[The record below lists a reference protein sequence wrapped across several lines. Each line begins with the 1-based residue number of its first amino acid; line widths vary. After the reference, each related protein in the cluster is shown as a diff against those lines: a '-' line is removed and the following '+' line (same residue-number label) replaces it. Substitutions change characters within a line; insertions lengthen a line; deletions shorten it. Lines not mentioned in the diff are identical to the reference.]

1 MLTTQRLQAALSRR
15 GWENHWER
23 SVRGY
28 LEPSAL
34 EHGDLKALGLWSAQR
49 AQIN

>member
-15 GWENHWER
+15 GGENHWER

-28 LEPSAL
+28 LEPSVL
-34 EHGDLKALGLWSAQR
+34 EHGDLKAFGLWSAQR